1 MEGIKPMKTPQT
13 KPADLNDLFRATDAR
28 ARGRRVIRPL
38 SRANKRNKSS
48 NHTITMSTPSPKAA
62 KSSSRYS
69 IGMFSAGEARC
80 DRWQELAHAGQT
92 LVAQSSSGAS
102 TTETLAT
109 VEALLAPLSVIETFR
124 AYPGEVMMSAL
135 KDALGRRDYS
145 SFSRITNRIA
155 KAIITGSYR
164 RSASAWKLGEEGE
177 AEGSDRLLKDYF
189 ETGDLT
195 KPYFEVLIVSD
206 DPTPEQVRQGRAE
219 LRQLRR
225 PEDPFVYEAVTV
237 PSFEE
242 GVLGVVMNA
251 DVQAVIIKDN
261 FRFKSQFDA
270 PLLRIYL
277 EQHLSQECGS
287 LEPKDYGVA
296 LARAV
301 GKIRPELDVYLIVDG
316 AVEKVASHLDSK
328 NIRRIFYGLEDLMEI
343 HLALLEGVNQRYDT
357 PYFNNLKNYARR
369 PVGTFHALPVARG
382 KSVFNS
388 HWIRDF
394 GHFYGAN
401 IFLAESS
408 ATTGGLDSLLE
419 PTGNIKV
426 AQDKAARAFGCQRL
440 FFGTNGT
447 STSNKI
453 AVQALV
459 RPGDIVLV
467 DRNCHKSHHYGLV
480 LSGGQPL
487 YVEAYPLT
495 EYSMYGAVPLRTIKK
510 ALLDLKAEGKLDR
523 VRMLL
528 LTNCTFDGH
537 VYNVQRFMEEVLAIK
552 PDIVFLWDEAW
563 YAYNRFSQFH
573 RMRSA
578 MGACEALRERYASAA
593 YRAEYA
599 EFKKRHGKIDPK
611 NAKLLD
617 THLLPDPDAVK
628 LRVYAT
634 TSTHKSLSCF
644 RQGSYIMVNDDCWES
659 TQGPFKEAFFTHTS
673 TSPNLQLIASLDVAR
688 RQAELEGYELVGRA
702 IELSLILRRE
712 VNKHPL
718 ISKYFTIAT
727 NAQMVPKE
735 HRASG
740 FEDFHAEGVS
750 WKTIYD
756 AWASDE
762 FVLDPTR
769 VTLLCGSAG
778 FDGTAFKGL
787 LASKFDIQL
796 NKTSRNSILLQT
808 NINNTRSDIAYLI
821 KVLADMSRELDR
833 RLANDAEEKAAFD
846 ARVKSLVTDV
856 PNLPN
861 FSRFHDAFREN
872 PRSKTNEGDMRTP
885 FFLAYDENN
894 SIHVK
899 LNSKEIND
907 LVKRGQAV
915 SANFVIPYPPGFPIL
930 VPGQIITAET
940 IEFMRKL
947 DVKEIHGYHA
957 ASGLKLIK
965 SHKLGASRRKA
976 GSPSRRASRPITRK
990 KR

>member
-1 MEGIKPMKTPQT
+1 MKIETQLRS
-13 KPADLNDLFRATDAR
+13 ADLKDIFRATGAR
-28 ARGRRVIRPL
+28 ARGRRGIL
-38 SRANKRNKSS
+38 LTKKANEPPNG
-48 NHTITMSTPSPKAA
+48 TITPPAQSSKTT

-80 DRWQELAHAGQT
+80 DRWQEMAHAAQT

-102 TTETLAT
+102 TKETLAT
-109 VEALLAPLSVIETFR
+109 VEALLGPLSVIETFH
-124 AYPGEVMMSAL
+124 AYPGEIMISAL

-145 SFSRITNRIA
+145 SFSRITHRIA

-164 RSASAWKLGEEGE
+164 RSVSAWKLGEEGE
-177 AEGSDRLLKDYF
+177 MEGNDRLLKDYF
-189 ETGDLT
+189 DTGDLT
-195 KPYFEVLIVSD
+195 K
-206 DPTPEQVRQGRAE
+206 
-219 LRQLRR
+219 
-225 PEDPFVYEAVTV
+225 

-242 GVLGVVMNA
+242 GVLSVVMNP
-251 DVQAVIIKDN
+251 DLQAVVIKDN

-270 PLLRIYL
+270 PLLRTYL

-296 LARAV
+296 LARAI

-328 NIRRIFYGLEDLMEI
+328 NIRRIFYGIEDLMEI

-369 PVGTFHALPVARG
+369 PIGTFHALPVARG

-401 IFLAESS
+401 IFMAESS

-426 AQDKAARAFGCQRL
+426 AQEKAARAFGCQYL

-453 AVQALV
+453 AVQAIV

-480 LSGGQPL
+480 LCGGQPL

-510 ALLDLKAEGKLDR
+510 TLLDLKAEGRLDR
-523 VRMLL
+523 ARMLL

-563 YAYNRFSQFH
+563 YAYSRFSQFH

-599 EFKKRHGKIDPK
+599 EFKKKHGKIDPK
-611 NAKLLD
+611 SAKLLD
-617 THLLPDPDAVK
+617 MHLLPDPDAVK

-659 TQGPFKEAFFTHTS
+659 TEAAFKEAFFAHTS
-673 TSPNLQLIASLDVAR
+673 TSPNLQLIASLDIAR
-688 RQAELEGYELVGRA
+688 RQAELEGYELVGRS

-718 ISKYFTIAT
+718 ISKYFSIAT
-727 NAQMVPKE
+727 NAQMVPAQY
-735 HRASG
+735 RASG
-740 FEDFHAEGVS
+740 FEDFHAEGVN

-756 AWASDE
+756 AWTSDE
-762 FVLDPTR
+762 LLLDPTR
-769 VTLLCGSAG
+769 ITLLCGSAG

-796 NKTSRNSILLQT
+796 NKTSRNSVLLQT
-808 NINNTRSDIAYLI
+808 NI
-821 KVLADMSRELDR
+821 
-833 RLANDAEEKAAFD
+833 
-846 ARVKSLVTDV
+846 
-856 PNLPN
+856 
-861 FSRFHDAFREN
+861 
-872 PRSKTNEGDMRTP
+872 
-885 FFLAYDENN
+885 
-894 SIHVK
+894 
-899 LNSKEIND
+899 
-907 LVKRGQAV
+907 
-915 SANFVIPYPPGFPIL
+915 
-930 VPGQIITAET
+930 
-940 IEFMRKL
+940 
-947 DVKEIHGYHA
+947 
-957 ASGLKLIK
+957 
-965 SHKLGASRRKA
+965 
-976 GSPSRRASRPITRK
+976 
-990 KR
+990 

>member
-48 NHTITMSTPSPKAA
+48 NQTTIISTQSPKAA
-62 KSSSRYS
+62 RSSSRYS

-92 LVAQSSSGAS
+92 LVAQASSGAS

-135 KDALGRRDYS
+135 KEALARSDYS

-164 RSASAWKLGEEGE
+164 RSASAWKIGEEGE
-177 AEGSDRLLKDYF
+177 TERSDRLLKDYF

-242 GVLGVVMNA
+242 GVIGVVMNA
-251 DVQAVIIKDN
+251 DVQAVVIRDN

-270 PLLRIYL
+270 PLVRTYL
-277 EQHLSQECGS
+277 EQHMSLEPGS
-287 LEPKDYGVA
+287 LEPKDYGVT
-296 LARAV
+296 LARAI

-316 AVEKVASHLDSK
+316 AAEKVASHLDSK

-343 HLALLEGVNQRYDT
+343 HLALLEGINQRYDT

-369 PVGTFHALPVARG
+369 PIGTFHALPVARG
-382 KSVFNS
+382 KSIFNS

-419 PTGNIKV
+419 PTGNIRV
-426 AQDKAARAFGCQRL
+426 AQEKAARAFGCREL

-578 MGACEALRERYASAA
+578 MGACEALRERYASAE
-593 YRAEYA
+593 YRTEYA
-599 EFKKRHGKIDPK
+599 EFKKKHGKIDPK
-611 NAKLLD
+611 STKLLD

-659 TQGPFKEAFFTHTS
+659 TQGPFKEAFFTYTS

-688 RQAELEGYELVGRA
+688 RQAELEGYEHVGRA
-702 IELSLILRRE
+702 IELPLILRRE

-735 HRASG
+735 YRDSG
-740 FEDFHAEGVS
+740 FEDFHADGVS

-778 FDGTAFKGL
+778 FDGTSFKGM

-821 KVLADMSRELDR
+821 KVLADISRELDR
-833 RLANDAEEKAAFD
+833 TLSNDPDEKAAFD
-846 ARVKSLVTDV
+846 ARVKSLITDV
-856 PNLPN
+856 PDLPN
-861 FSRFHDAFREN
+861 FSRFHDAFRGN

-894 SIHVK
+894 STHVK
-899 LNSKEIND
+899 LNSTEIDD
-907 LVKRGQAV
+907 LVRRGQAV
-915 SANFVIPYPPGFPIL
+915 SANFVIPYPPGFPIM
-930 VPGQIITAET
+930 VPGQVITPET

-965 SHKLGASRRKA
+965 PEKLGGAKKKARK
-976 GSPSRRASRPITRK
+976 
-990 KR
+990 

>member
-1 MEGIKPMKTPQT
+1 MKP
-13 KPADLNDLFRATDAR
+13 PAKNFR
-28 ARGRRVIRPL
+28 PK
-38 SRANKRNKSS
+38 KRNHPAMTMPTASQKASKATAPSS
-48 NHTITMSTPSPKAA
+48 V
-62 KSSSRYS
+62 
-69 IGMFSAGEARC
+69 GMFSAGEARS
-80 DRWQELAHAGQT
+80 DRWQELAH
-92 LVAQSSSGAS
+92 VAQALAAQGSSESSAETVAS
-102 TTETLAT
+102 A
-109 VEALLAPLSVIETFR
+109 EALLAALTTMETFR
-124 AYPGEVMMSAL
+124 AYPGEAMMAAL
-135 KDALGRRDYS
+135 RDALNRRDYS
-145 SFSRITNRIA
+145 SFSRITSRIA

-164 RSASAWKLGEEGE
+164 RSANAWRLGEDGETEGN
-177 AEGSDRLLKDYF
+177 DRLLKDYF
-189 ETGDLT
+189 EAGDLT

-206 DPTPEQVRQGRAE
+206 DPSPEQVRQGRAE

-242 GVLGVVMNA
+242 GVLAVVMNA

-270 PLLRIYL
+270 PLLRTYL

-296 LARAV
+296 LARV
-301 GKIRPELDVYLIVDG
+301 IGKIRPELDVYLIVDSSI
-316 AVEKVASHLDSK
+316 EKVASHLDAK
-328 NIRRIFYGLEDLMEI
+328 NIRRIFYGIEDVMEI
-343 HLALLEGVNQRYDT
+343 HLGLMEGVNQRYDT

-369 PVGTFHALPVARG
+369 PIGTFHALPVARG

-401 IFLAESS
+401 IFMAESS

-426 AQDKAARAFGCQRL
+426 AQEKAARAFGCQHL

-453 AVQALV
+453 AVQAIV

-480 LSGGQPL
+480 ICGGQPL

-510 ALLDLKAEGKLDR
+510 ALLDLKAEGRLDR
-523 VRMLL
+523 ARMLL

-537 VYNVQRFMEEVLAIK
+537 VYNVQRVMEEVLAIK

-578 MGACEALRERYASAA
+578 MGACEALRERYGSAA

-599 EFKKRHGKIDPK
+599 EFKKKHGKIDPK
-611 NAKLLD
+611 DGKLLD

-628 LRVYAT
+628 IRVYAT

-659 TQGPFKEAFFTHTS
+659 TEAPFKEAFFAHTS

-688 RQAELEGYELVGRA
+688 RQAELEGYELVGRS

-718 ISKYFTIAT
+718 ISKYFRIAT
-727 NAQMVPKE
+727 NAQMVPAE
-735 HRASG
+735 YRASG
-740 FEDFHAEGVS
+740 FEDFHAEGVT
-750 WKTIYD
+750 WKAIYD
-756 AWASDE
+756 AWATDE

-778 FDGTAFKGL
+778 FDGTSFKGL

-821 KVLADMSRELDR
+821 KVLADISRELDR
-833 RLANDAEEKAAFD
+833 KLSRDPDERTAFN
-846 ARVKSLVTDV
+846 ARVKSLITDV
-856 PNLPN
+856 PDLPN
-861 FSRFHDAFREN
+861 FSRFHDVFRDY
-872 PRSKTNEGDMRTP
+872 PRGKPNEGNMRTA
-885 FFLAYDENN
+885 FFLAYDEENCT
-894 SIHVK
+894 HVK
-899 LNSKEIND
+899 LHGKEIDD
-907 LVKRGQAV
+907 LVRHGRAV
-915 SANFVIPYPPGFPIL
+915 SSNFVIPYPPGFPIM
-930 VPGQIITAET
+930 VPGQVISPET

-947 DVKEIHGYHA
+947 DVKEIHGYQA
-957 ASGLKLIK
+957 ALGLKLIK
-965 SHKLGASRRKA
+965 PEKLRSNGKRNGAS
-976 GSPSRRASRPITRK
+976 PRRANAK
-990 KR
+990 KKS

>member
-1 MEGIKPMKTPQT
+1 MPTQ
-13 KPADLNDLFRATDAR
+13 
-28 ARGRRVIRPL
+28 
-38 SRANKRNKSS
+38 
-48 NHTITMSTPSPKAA
+48 SPKTS
-62 KSSSRYS
+62 KSPSHYS
-69 IGMFSAGEARC
+69 VGMFSAGEARC
-80 DRWQELAHAGQT
+80 DRWQDLAHAAQT

-102 TTETLAT
+102 IKETLAK
-109 VEALLAPLSVIETFR
+109 VEALLAPLGVLETFR
-124 AYPGEVMMSAL
+124 AYPGEAMMSAL
-135 KDALGRRDYS
+135 KDALARSDYS
-145 SFSRITNRIA
+145 SFSRLTNRIA

-177 AEGSDRLLKDYF
+177 TELSDRLMKDYF
-189 ETGDLT
+189 DTGDLA

-225 PEDPFVYEAVTV
+225 PEDPFVYETVTV

-242 GVLGVVMNA
+242 GVIGVVMNA
-251 DVQAVIIKDN
+251 DVQAVVIRDN

-270 PLLRIYL
+270 PLLRTYL
-277 EQHLSQECGS
+277 EQHLSLEPGS

-296 LARAV
+296 LARAI

-316 AVEKVASHLDSK
+316 AAEKMASHLDSK

-369 PVGTFHALPVARG
+369 PIGTFHALPIARG
-382 KSVFNS
+382 KSIFNS

-419 PTGNIKV
+419 PTGNIRV
-426 AQDKAARAFGCQRL
+426 AQEKAARAFGCREL

-599 EFKKRHGKIDPK
+599 EFKKKHGKLDPK
-611 NAKLLD
+611 STKLLD

-727 NAQMVPKE
+727 NAQMVPE
-735 HRASG
+735 QHRASG
-740 FEDFHAEGVS
+740 FEDFHADGVN

-756 AWASDE
+756 AWVSDE

-796 NKTSRNSILLQT
+796 NKTSRNSVLLQT

-821 KVLADMSRELDR
+821 KVLADISRELDR
-833 RLANDAEEKAAFD
+833 TLSNDPDEKAAFD
-846 ARVKSLVTDV
+846 ARVKSLITDV
-856 PNLPN
+856 PDLPN
-861 FSRFHDAFREN
+861 FSRFHDAFRGN

-894 SIHVK
+894 STHVK
-899 LNSKEIND
+899 LNSKEIDD
-907 LVKRGQAV
+907 LVRRGQAV

-930 VPGQIITAET
+930 VPGQVITPET

-965 SHKLGASRRKA
+965 SEKLKGAKKKARK
-976 GSPSRRASRPITRK
+976 
-990 KR
+990 

>member
-1 MEGIKPMKTPQT
+1 MKTPQT

-48 NHTITMSTPSPKAA
+48 NHTTTMSPPSPKAA
-62 KSSSRYS
+62 KSSSRYA

-164 RSASAWKLGEEGE
+164 RSVNAWKLGEEGE
-177 AEGSDRLLKDYF
+177 TEGNDRLLKDYF
-189 ETGDLT
+189 DEGDLT

-206 DPTPEQVRQGRAE
+206 DPTPEQVRQGRVE

-242 GVLGVVMNA
+242 GVLSVVMNA
-251 DVQAVIIKDN
+251 DLQAVIIKDN

-270 PLLRIYL
+270 PLLRTYL

-296 LARAV
+296 LARAI

-328 NIRRIFYGLEDLMEI
+328 NIRRIFYGLDDLMEI

-401 IFLAESS
+401 IFMAESS

-419 PTGNIKV
+419 PTGNIKTS
-426 AQDKAARAFGCQRL
+426 QDKAARAFGCQKL

-453 AVQALV
+453 AVQA
-459 RPGDIVLV
+459 I
-467 DRNCHKSHHYGLV
+467 
-480 LSGGQPL
+480 
-487 YVEAYPLT
+487 

-510 ALLDLKAEGKLDR
+510 TLLDLKAEGRLDR
-523 VRMLL
+523 ARMLL

-537 VYNVQRFMEEVLAIK
+537 VYNVQRVMEEVLAIK

-563 YAYNRFSQFH
+563 FAYNRFSPFH
-573 RMRSA
+573 RMRSG
-578 MGACEALRERYASAA
+578 MGACDVLRERYASEA

-599 EFKKRHGKIDPK
+599 EFKKKHGKLDPK
-611 NAKLLD
+611 NPKLLD

-659 TQGPFKEAFFTHTS
+659 TEAAFKEAFFAHTS
-673 TSPNLQLIASLDVAR
+673 TSPNLQLIASLDIAR
-688 RQAELEGYELVGRA
+688 RQAELECYELVGRS

-727 NAQMVPKE
+727 NAQMVPAQY
-735 HRASG
+735 RASG
-740 FEDFHAEGVS
+740 LEDFHAEGVS

-769 VTLLCGSAG
+769 ITLLCGSAG
-778 FDGTAFKGL
+778 FDGTSFKGL

-796 NKTSRNSILLQT
+796 NKTSRNSVLLHANWTACWQT
-808 NINNTRSDIAYLI
+808 IR
-821 KVLADMSRELDR
+821 KRK
-833 RLANDAEEKAAFD
+833 RL
-846 ARVKSLVTDV
+846 L
-856 PNLPN
+856 
-861 FSRFHDAFREN
+861 
-872 PRSKTNEGDMRTP
+872 MRA
-885 FFLAYDENN
+885 L
-894 SIHVK
+894 
-899 LNSKEIND
+899 
-907 LVKRGQAV
+907 
-915 SANFVIPYPPGFPIL
+915 
-930 VPGQIITAET
+930 
-940 IEFMRKL
+940 
-947 DVKEIHGYHA
+947 
-957 ASGLKLIK
+957 
-965 SHKLGASRRKA
+965 
-976 GSPSRRASRPITRK
+976 RAW
-990 KR
+990 

>member
-1 MEGIKPMKTPQT
+1 MT
-13 KPADLNDLFRATDAR
+13 KPPTKAL
-28 ARGRRVIRPL
+28 
-38 SRANKRNKSS
+38 KSS
-48 NHTITMSTPSPKAA
+48 
-62 KSSSRYS
+62 YS
-69 IGMFSAGEARC
+69 YTTGMFSASEARC
-80 DRWQELAHAGQT
+80 DRWQELAHAAQAM
-92 LVAQSSSGAS
+92 VAQSADGAVRS
-102 TTETLAT
+102 ELLAT
-109 VEALLAPLSVIETFR
+109 VDGLVEVLTVFETFH
-124 AYPGEVMMSAL
+124 AYPGENLMRSV
-135 KDALGRRDYS
+135 KDSLARQDYS
-145 SFSRITNRIA
+145 AFSRITTRIA
-155 KAIITGSYR
+155 RAIITGSYR
-164 RSASAWKLGEEGE
+164 RSANAWKAAEE
-177 AEGSDRLLKDYF
+177 ADTEGSERLLKDYF

-195 KPYFEVLIVSD
+195 RPYFEVLIVTD
-206 DPTPEQVRQGRAE
+206 DPSPEQVRQGKSE

-225 PEDPFVYEAVTV
+225 PEDPFVYEAVMV

-242 GVLGVVMNA
+242 GVLGALLNTDA
-251 DVQAVIIKDN
+251 QAVLIKDN
-261 FRFKSQFDA
+261 FRFRSQWEA
-270 PLLRIYL
+270 PNLRAYL
-277 EQHLSQECGS
+277 EQHLAVEPGS

-296 LARAV
+296 LARAI
-301 GKIRPELDVYLIVDG
+301 GKIRPELDVYLIADS
-316 AVEKVASHLDSK
+316 AVEKLASHLDSK
-328 NIRRIFYGLEDLMEI
+328 NIRRIFYGIEDLMEI
-343 HLALLEGVNQRYDT
+343 HLALMEGVNERYDT

-419 PTGNIKV
+419 PTGNIRV
-426 AQDKAARAFGCQRL
+426 AQEKAARAFGCQQL

-480 LSGGQPL
+480 LCGGQPL

-537 VYNVQRFMEEVLAIK
+537 VYNVQHFMEEVLAIK

-563 YAYNRFSQFH
+563 YAYNRFSIFH

-578 MGACEALRERYASAA
+578 MGACDILREKYASES
-593 YRAEYA
+593 YRTEYA
-599 EFKKRHGKIDPK
+599 EFKKKHGKIDPK

-617 THLLPDPDAVK
+617 VHLLPDPDHVK

-659 TQGPFKEAFFTHTS
+659 TEATFKEAFFTHTS

-688 RQAELEGYELVGRA
+688 RQAELEGYELVGRS

-712 VNKHPL
+712 VNRNPL

-727 NAQMVPKE
+727 NAQMVPAE

-740 FEDFHAEGVS
+740 FEDFHAEGAS

-756 AWASDE
+756 AWVTDE

-769 VTLLCGSAG
+769 ITLLCGSAG

-787 LASKFDIQL
+787 LASRFDIQL
-796 NKTSRNSILLQT
+796 NKTSRNSVLLQT

-821 KVLADMSRELDR
+821 KVLADISRDLDR
-833 RLANDAEEKAAFD
+833 KLARDFDEKAAFD
-846 ARVKSLVTDV
+846 ARVKSLITDV
-856 PNLPN
+856 PDLPN
-861 FSRFHDAFREN
+861 FSRFHDAFRDN
-872 PRSKTNEGDMRTP
+872 PKSKTNEGDMRTP
-885 FFLAYDENN
+885 FFLAYDAENCT
-894 SIHVK
+894 HVK
-899 LNSKEIND
+899 LNSKEIDD
-907 LVKRGQAV
+907 LVRRGEAV
-915 SANFVIPYPPGFPIL
+915 SAKFVIPYPPGFPIM
-930 VPGQIITAET
+930 VPGQVITKET
-940 IEFMRKL
+940 IDFMRKL

-957 ASGLKLIK
+957 ASGLELIK
-965 SHKLGASRRKA
+965 PEKLKPG
-976 GSPSRRASRPITRK
+976 
-990 KR
+990 KRSAK

>member
-1 MEGIKPMKTPQT
+1 MATQST
-13 KPADLNDLFRATDAR
+13 KN
-28 ARGRRVIRPL
+28 
-38 SRANKRNKSS
+38 SKHSS
-48 NHTITMSTPSPKAA
+48 HPSV
-62 KSSSRYS
+62 
-69 IGMFSAGEARC
+69 GMFSAGEARC
-80 DRWQELAHAGQT
+80 DRWQELSHAAQA
-92 LVAQSSSGAS
+92 LVAQSSSGSS
-102 TTETLAT
+102 TKDKRSE
-109 VEALLAPLSVIETFR
+109 VEALLAPLGVLETFH
-124 AYPGEVMMSAL
+124 AYPGEAMMSTL
-135 KDALGRRDYS
+135 KDALARSDYS
-145 SFSRITNRIA
+145 SFWRITSRIA

-164 RSASAWKLGEEGE
+164 RSANAWKAGDEGEED
-177 AEGSDRLLKDYF
+177 GSDRLLKDYF

-206 DPTPEQVRQGRAE
+206 DPTPEQVRQGRGE

-242 GVLGVVMNA
+242 GILGVVMNA
-251 DVQAVIIKDN
+251 DVQAVVIKEN

-270 PLLRIYL
+270 PLLRAYL
-277 EQHLSQECGS
+277 EQHMSQDCGS

-296 LARAV
+296 LARV
-301 GKIRPELDVYLIVDG
+301 IGKIRPELDVYLIVDSSI
-316 AVEKVASHLDSK
+316 EKVASHLDSK
-328 NIRRIFYGLEDLMEI
+328 NIRRIFYGIEDVMEI
-343 HLALLEGVNQRYDT
+343 HLGLMEGVNQRYDT

-369 PVGTFHALPVARG
+369 PIGTFHALPVARG

-401 IFLAESS
+401 IFMAESS

-426 AQDKAARAFGCQRL
+426 AQEKAARAFGCQHL

-453 AVQALV
+453 AVQAIV

-480 LSGGQPL
+480 ICGGQPL

-495 EYSMYGAVPLRTIKK
+495 EYSMYGAVPLRTIKQ

-523 VRMLL
+523 ARMLL

-537 VYNVQRFMEEVLAIK
+537 IYNVERVMEEALAIK

-578 MGACEALRERYASAA
+578 MGACETLRERYASDA

-599 EFKKRHGKIDPK
+599 EFKKKHGNIDPK

-617 THLLPDPDAVK
+617 MHLLPDPDAVK

-673 TSPNLQLIASLDVAR
+673 TSPNLQLIASLDIAR
-688 RQAELEGYELVGRA
+688 RQAELEGYELVGRS

-727 NAQMVPKE
+727 NAQMVPAE

-740 FEDFHAEGVS
+740 FEDFHADGVS

-756 AWASDE
+756 AWATDE

-796 NKTSRNSILLQT
+796 NKTSRNSVLLQT

-821 KVLADMSRELDR
+821 KVLADISRELDR
-833 RLANDAEEKAAFD
+833 TLSNDPDEKAAFD
-846 ARVKSLVTDV
+846 ARVKSLITDV
-856 PNLPN
+856 PDLPN
-861 FSRFHDAFREN
+861 FSRFHDAFRGN

-894 SIHVK
+894 STHVK
-899 LNSKEIND
+899 LNSKEIDD
-907 LVKRGQAV
+907 LVKRGLAV
-915 SANFVIPYPPGFPIL
+915 SSNFVIPYPPGFPIL
-930 VPGQIITAET
+930 VPGQVITPET

-957 ASGLKLIK
+957 ASGLKVLRPQN
-965 SHKLGASRRKA
+965 LGSSRRKNA
-976 GSPSRRASRPITRK
+976 SPTRGTRRPLSRK
-990 KR
+990 KRTRKT

>member
-1 MEGIKPMKTPQT
+1 MPIQ
-13 KPADLNDLFRATDAR
+13 
-28 ARGRRVIRPL
+28 
-38 SRANKRNKSS
+38 
-48 NHTITMSTPSPKAA
+48 SPKTS
-62 KSSSRYS
+62 KSPSHYS
-69 IGMFSAGEARC
+69 VGMFSAGEARC
-80 DRWQELAHAGQT
+80 DRWQDLAHAAQT

-102 TTETLAT
+102 IKEMLAK
-109 VEALLAPLSVIETFR
+109 VEALLAPLGVLETFR
-124 AYPGEVMMSAL
+124 AYPGEAMMSAL
-135 KDALGRRDYS
+135 KDALARSDYS
-145 SFSRITNRIA
+145 SFSRLTNRIA

-177 AEGSDRLLKDYF
+177 TELSDRLMKDYF
-189 ETGDLT
+189 DTGDLA

-225 PEDPFVYEAVTV
+225 PEDPFVYETVTV

-242 GVLGVVMNA
+242 GVIGVLMNA
-251 DVQAVIIKDN
+251 DVQAVVIRDN

-270 PLLRIYL
+270 PLLRTYL
-277 EQHLSQECGS
+277 EQHLSLEPGS

-296 LARAV
+296 LARAI

-316 AVEKVASHLDSK
+316 AAEKMASHLDSK

-343 HLALLEGVNQRYDT
+343 HLGLMEGVNQRYDT

-369 PVGTFHALPVARG
+369 PIGTFHALPIARG
-382 KSVFNS
+382 KSIFNS

-419 PTGNIKV
+419 PTGNIRV
-426 AQDKAARAFGCQRL
+426 AQEKAARAFGCREL

-578 MGACEALRERYASAA
+578 MGACEALRERYASPA

-599 EFKKRHGKIDPK
+599 EFKKKHRKFDPK
-611 NAKLLD
+611 STKLLD

-727 NAQMVPKE
+727 NAQMVPQQ

-740 FEDFHAEGVS
+740 FEDFHADGVS

-756 AWASDE
+756 AWVSDE

-796 NKTSRNSILLQT
+796 NKTSRNSVLLQT

-821 KVLADMSRELDR
+821 KVLADISRELDR
-833 RLANDAEEKAAFD
+833 TLSNDPDEKAAFD
-846 ARVKSLVTDV
+846 ARVKSLITDV
-856 PNLPN
+856 PDLPN
-861 FSRFHDAFREN
+861 FSRFHDAFRGN

-894 SIHVK
+894 STHVK
-899 LNSKEIND
+899 LNSKEIDD
-907 LVKRGQAV
+907 LVRRGQAV

-930 VPGQIITAET
+930 VPGQVITPET

-957 ASGLKLIK
+957 ASGLKVLK
-965 SHKLGASRRKA
+965 PQRLGASGRKN
-976 GSPSRRASRPITRK
+976 SSRRLATRK
-990 KR
+990 KKTKSLAD

>member
-164 RSASAWKLGEEGE
+164 RSVNAWKLGEEGE
-177 AEGSDRLLKDYF
+177 TEGNDRLLKDYF
-189 ETGDLT
+189 DEGDLT

-206 DPTPEQVRQGRAE
+206 DPTPEQVRQGRVE

-296 LARAV
+296 LARAI

-382 KSVFNS
+382 KSIFNS

-419 PTGNIKV
+419 PTGNIRTS
-426 AQDKAARAFGCQRL
+426 QDKAARAFGCQKL

-453 AVQALV
+453 AVQAIV

-480 LSGGQPL
+480 LCGGQPL

-523 VRMLL
+523 VRMLV

-537 VYNVQRFMEEVLAIK
+537 IYNVERVMEECLAIK
-552 PDIVFLWDEAW
+552 PDLIFLWDEAW
-563 YAYNRFSQFH
+563 FGFARWSPFYR
-573 RMRSA
+573 RRTA
-578 MGACEALRERYASAA
+578 MGAAAILERKFKDPA
-593 YRAEYA
+593 YRAAYKEQ
-599 EFKKRHGKIDPK
+599 EKKLGADLDPRDK
-611 NAKLLD
+611 TLLE
-617 THLLPDPDAVK
+617 TRLLANPDKVR
-628 LRVYAT
+628 LRVYQT
-634 TSTHKSLSCF
+634 HSTHKSMSCL
-644 RQGSYIMVNDDCWES
+644 RQ
-659 TQGPFKEAFFTHTS
+659 
-673 TSPNLQLIASLDVAR
+673 
-688 RQAELEGYELVGRA
+688 
-702 IELSLILRRE
+702 
-712 VNKHPL
+712 
-718 ISKYFTIAT
+718 
-727 NAQMVPKE
+727 
-735 HRASG
+735 
-740 FEDFHAEGVS
+740 
-750 WKTIYD
+750 
-756 AWASDE
+756 
-762 FVLDPTR
+762 
-769 VTLLCGSAG
+769 
-778 FDGTAFKGL
+778 
-787 LASKFDIQL
+787 
-796 NKTSRNSILLQT
+796 
-808 NINNTRSDIAYLI
+808 
-821 KVLADMSRELDR
+821 
-833 RLANDAEEKAAFD
+833 
-846 ARVKSLVTDV
+846 
-856 PNLPN
+856 
-861 FSRFHDAFREN
+861 
-872 PRSKTNEGDMRTP
+872 
-885 FFLAYDENN
+885 
-894 SIHVK
+894 
-899 LNSKEIND
+899 EI
-907 LVKRGQAV
+907 G
-915 SANFVIPYPPGFPIL
+915 
-930 VPGQIITAET
+930 
-940 IEFMRKL
+940 
-947 DVKEIHGYHA
+947 
-957 ASGLKLIK
+957 
-965 SHKLGASRRKA
+965 
-976 GSPSRRASRPITRK
+976 
-990 KR
+990 

>member
-1 MEGIKPMKTPQT
+1 MT
-13 KPADLNDLFRATDAR
+13 KQ
-28 ARGRRVIRPL
+28 
-38 SRANKRNKSS
+38 
-48 NHTITMSTPSPKAA
+48 TPSSA
-62 KSSSRYS
+62 KNVARYAT
-69 IGMFSAGEARC
+69 GMFSAGEARC
-80 DRWQELAHAGQT
+80 DRWQDLAHAAQA
-92 LVAQSSSGAS
+92 LSAQVAAGAP
-102 TTETLAT
+102 TAETLARI
-109 VEALLAPLSVIETFR
+109 EAALVPLRLFENFH
-124 AYPGEVMMSAL
+124 AYPGETLMAAL
-135 KDALGRRDYS
+135 EDALAREDHVGFARLA
-145 SFSRITNRIA
+145 IRIA
-155 KAIITGSYR
+155 KAIINGSYR
-164 RSASAWKLGEEGE
+164 RSANAWKTGEEGE
-177 AEGSDRLLKDYF
+177 GEGNERLLKDYF
-189 ETGDLT
+189 ATGDLT

-225 PEDPFVYEAVTV
+225 PEDPFVYEVVTV

-242 GVLGVVMNA
+242 GLAGVILNA
-251 DVQAVIIKDN
+251 DVQAVVIKDN
-261 FRFKSQFDA
+261 FVFRSRFDA
-270 PLLRIYL
+270 PLLRLHL
-277 EQHLSQECGS
+277 EQHLAIDPGT

-296 LARAV
+296 LAQAINKV
-301 GKIRPELDVYLIVDG
+301 RPELDVYLIVDS
-316 AVEKVASHLDSK
+316 AVEKVASHLDAR
-328 NIRRIFYGLEDLMEI
+328 NIRRIFYGVEDLMEL
-343 HLALLEGVNQRYDT
+343 HLGLLEGINQRYDT

-369 PVGTFHALPVARG
+369 PIGTFHALPVARG

-394 GHFYGAN
+394 GYFYGAN

-426 AQDKAARAFGCQRL
+426 AQEKAARAFGCQHL

-480 LSGGQPL
+480 LCGGQPL

-510 ALLDLKAEGKLDR
+510 ALLDLKAEGRLDR

-537 VYNVQRFMEEVLAIK
+537 VYNVRRFMEEVLAIK

-563 YAYNRFSQFH
+563 YAYNRFSPFH

-578 MGACEALRERYASAA
+578 MGACEALREKYASDA

-599 EFKKRHGKIDPK
+599 EFKKKHGKIDPK
-611 NAKLLD
+611 NPKLLD

-644 RQGSYIMVNDDCWES
+644 RQGSYIMVNDDCWET
-659 TQGPFKEAFFTHTS
+659 TQATFEEAFFTHTS

-712 VNKHPL
+712 VNSHPL
-718 ISKYFTIAT
+718 ISKYFSIAT
-727 NAQMVPKE
+727 NAQMVPAA

-740 FEDFHAEGVS
+740 FEDFHADGVN
-750 WKTIYD
+750 WKTIHD
-756 AWASDE
+756 AWSTDE

-769 VTLLCGSAG
+769 VTLLCGTAG

-787 LASKFDIQL
+787 LANKFDIQL

-821 KVLADMSRELDR
+821 KVLADIARDLDR
-833 RLANDAEEKAAFD
+833 KLSRDPEEKAAFD
-846 ARVKSLVTDV
+846 ARVKSLITDV
-856 PNLPN
+856 PDLPN
-861 FSRFHDAFREN
+861 FSRFHDAFRDN
-872 PRSKTNEGDMRTP
+872 PRSRTNEGDMRTP
-885 FFLAYDENN
+885 FFLAYDEENCT
-894 SIHVK
+894 HVK
-899 LNSKEIND
+899 LNSKEIDD

-915 SANFVIPYPPGFPIL
+915 SANFVIPYPPGFPIM
-930 VPGQIITAET
+930 VPGQVITAET

-965 SHKLGASRRKA
+965 PEKLGGGKSRGRK
-976 GSPSRRASRPITRK
+976 
-990 KR
+990 